1 MNNRYAITF
10 GEVAI
15 LHIGGKEYGNGRLD
29 HGFSTEELKLI
40 ASNNDNTE
48 YISISDKLPQNLRNN
63 NDAGI
68 LIFRSN
74 LKKKN
79 KINQKKFTISL
90 NKKEADKLYFE
101 QENINYDNK
110 YWDNR
115 RKKTLNKRARYNI
128 VFGNENIS
136 HSNDY
141 KQCSIVAFKDLKY
154 LNKFRKRLKI
164 ILGEKTKKLNAE
176 GNKYFHKDSGIGFH
190 GDAERKIVICLSLGK
205 STTLRYHWRLAGS
218 SEHTLEPT
226 DIKLNHGDVYI
237 MSEKA
242 TGWDWK
248 LRSKVRVV
256 HGAGSKYIN

>member
-29 HGFSTEELKLI
+29 HGFSTNELKKI
-40 ASNNDNTE
+40 AKNNNNTE
-48 YISISDKLPQNLRNN
+48 YVSISDKLPNKLRKENE
-63 NDAGI
+63 AGI
-68 LIFRSN
+68 LIFRSVLN
-74 LKKKN
+74 NQNN
-79 KINQKKFTISL
+79 KDKKFVIGLS
-90 NKKEADKLYFE
+90 KKEADKLYLE
-101 QENINYDNK
+101 QESINYDVK

-115 RKKTLNKRARYNI
+115 RKTTLNKRARYNI
-128 VFGNENIS
+128 VFGKNKIN

-141 KQCSIVAFKDLKY
+141 KQCSVVSFTDLKY
-154 LNKFRKRLKI
+154 LNRFKRRLKL
-164 ILGEKTKKLNAE
+164 ILGEKAKKLNAE
-176 GNKYFHKDSGIGFH
+176 GNKYFHDKSGIGYH

-205 STTLRYHWRLAGS
+205 STILRYHWRLPGS
-218 SEHTLEPT
+218 SEHELEPT

-248 LRSKVRVV
+248 SRSKVRVV
-256 HGAGSKYIN
+256 HGAGNNYI